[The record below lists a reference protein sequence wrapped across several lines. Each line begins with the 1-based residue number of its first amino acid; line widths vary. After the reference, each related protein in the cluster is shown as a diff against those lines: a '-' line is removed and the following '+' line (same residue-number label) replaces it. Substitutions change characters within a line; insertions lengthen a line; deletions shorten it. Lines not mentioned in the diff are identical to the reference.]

1 MHGSSFATE
10 CNNPPG
16 PEKTCLWSVTIRV
29 LSSPF
34 PFVPLIVPSP
44 YLIFELATHTATAS
58 AVQMSIGHGFF
69 VCNKPKSHIVG
80 RLTGLHTLDTLL
92 LCNGILLHLLSV
104 NSVNIVQ
111 GSVCTPVSI
120 LKWHTLWTSVIQN
133 FTNTSPFLWHVDC
146 RS

>member
-1 MHGSSFATE
+1 MHGCSFATE

-34 PFVPLIVPSP
+34 SFVPLIAPSP
-44 YLIFELATHTATAS
+44 YLMLDLATHAAGAS
-58 AVQMSIGHGFF
+58 PVQMSIGHDFF
-69 VCNKPKSHIVG
+69 ICNLPKSHTVG
-80 RLTGLHTLDTLL
+80 RLTGLRTLGTLL

-146 RS
+146 WS